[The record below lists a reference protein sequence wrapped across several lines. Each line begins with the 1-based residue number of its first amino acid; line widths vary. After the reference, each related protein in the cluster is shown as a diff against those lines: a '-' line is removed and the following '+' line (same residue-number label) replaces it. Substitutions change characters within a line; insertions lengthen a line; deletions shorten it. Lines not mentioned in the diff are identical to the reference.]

1 MLYNNVIWDS
11 ATGGDGAALEY
22 LCLVC
27 YLCALPL
34 LTGDSLTLQQGWAI
48 YNKEL
53 IYKSGRK

>member
-34 LTGDSLTLQQGWAI
+34 LTGDF
-48 YNKEL
+48 
-53 IYKSGRK
+53 